1 MKRSGAEIRFSI
13 ANYLILAVCGA
24 ITLLPLVHVLSQS
37 VSENAGVLGGKVS
50 VYPIGFQLHT
60 YDFVLT
66 ETGFLRSLGVSVFI
80 TAVGTLMAVFFSAV
94 VAFPLSKSWLR
105 GRKAFLSLFVVA
117 MVFYPGIVPRY
128 LLMRYLGLLNTV
140 WVLIIPKI
148 LNIYYM
154 ILIKNYFEG
163 LPEELEESARIDG
176 ASNLKVLIAVVIPIA
191 KPIMATIAIFYA
203 VEFWNNFFAAM
214 MFITKA
220 QLKPVQLFLLELIRQ
235 VNDPLALQDVSKD
248 FVDVLPQ
255 TVRSAGIVLTIVPIM
270 LVYPFLQ
277 RHFVKGLVIGS
288 VKG

>member
-1 MKRSGAEIRFSI
+1 MKRSGAEIGFSI

-37 VSENAGVLGGKVS
+37 VSENAAVLGGKVS

-80 TAVGTLMAVFFSAV
+80 TVVGTLMAVFFSAV

-163 LPEELEESARIDG
+163 LPEELEEAARIDG

-220 QLKPVQLFLLELIRQ
+220 QLRPVQLFLLELIRQ
-235 VNDPLALQDVSKD
+235 VNDPLALQDVSKR